1 MNNITINKE
10 GDFKNGN
17 VSSIP
22 MGINNIILD
31 NNEKKFDLKKDSINN
46 IRPMLSEGKRVK
58 IRPMFNKKVP
68 VNTFS
73 SIANN
78 KKNMNGNSSDDNS
91 DESSDTS
98 DASDNSDGSDGILS
112 NNTHSTSNSKNV
124 GRNNNND
131 DNDDSEEDEEYTD
144 DDYSSIDSNKYVG
157 QKKNKNTRT
166 SGTSSTYD
174 TSEGDDDESE
184 VEIPKKQKT
193 YEEIQQEKQ
202 KLLFNLERLQKQGY
216 PPSKKYSMASSFED
230 MSFEHERLK
239 KQRDVEKSIKFSRKV
254 LMACVSGAEFL
265 NSKFDYF
272 DIKLN
277 GWSENVME
285 NVNDYDEVFEEL
297 HDKYS
302 DSIKMAP
309 EIKLLGLVSS
319 SAFMFHLTNTLFK
332 SSKSDVNDIIKE
344 NPDIMRNIQEAAARK
359 MNNTI
364 NQEFGEGDMLGNIM
378 KNGINMKM
386 NQQRQGPQGPQGQFG
401 SQGPQ
406 AKMNGP
412 IGIDDLLD
420 ELNNDDASVSSVGS
434 GTIRS
439 SAKRTKTG
447 KRTGIQLDL

>member
-1 MNNITINKE
+1 MNNIIINKE
-10 GDFKNGN
+10 GDYKDSN
-17 VSSIP
+17 VSSVP
-22 MGINNIILD
+22 LGINNIILD
-31 NNEKKFDLKKDSINN
+31 NDNIFDLKKDNINN
-46 IRPMLSEGKRVK
+46 IRPMLSDGKKVK
-58 IRPMFNKKVP
+58 IRPMSNKKVP

-73 SIANN
+73 AIANN
-78 KKNMNGNSSDDNS
+78 KKNMNGNSSD
-91 DESSDTS
+91 E
-98 DASDNSDGSDGILS
+98 
-112 NNTHSTSNSKNV
+112 
-124 GRNNNND
+124 
-131 DNDDSEEDEEYTD
+131 DSEESSNASDDSDEILSSNTQSTYNSNNRGNGRQNRHQEEEEDDESEEEYTD
-144 DDYSSIDSNKYVG
+144 DDYSSIQSGNNKEN
-157 QKKNKNTRT
+157 NKT
-166 SGTSSTYD
+166 SGTSTYES
-174 TSEGDDDESE
+174 SEADDESE
-184 VEIPKKQKT
+184 LEAPKKQKT

-216 PPSKKYSMASSFED
+216 PPSKKYSMASSYED
-230 MSFEHERLK
+230 MAFEHDRLK

-254 LMACVSGAEFL
+254 LMAFVSGAEFL

-285 NVNDYDEVFEEL
+285 NVTDYDEVFEEL
-297 HDKYS
+297 HDKYA
-302 DSIKMAP
+302 DSVKMAP
-309 EIKLLGLVSS
+309 EIKLLGLISS

-364 NQEFGEGDMLGNIM
+364 NQEFGEGDVLGNIM

-386 NQQRQGPQGPQGQFG
+386 NQQRPEQRPEQGRGPMP
-401 SQGPQ
+401 GPQ

-420 ELNNDDASVSSVGS
+420 ELNRDDVSVSSTGS

-439 SAKRTKTG
+439 SARRTKTG
-447 KRTGIQLDL
+447 KRTGIQLDI

>member
-1 MNNITINKE
+1 MNNIIINKE
-10 GDFKNGN
+10 GDYKDSN
-17 VSSIP
+17 VSSVP

-31 NNEKKFDLKKDSINN
+31 NDNIFDLKKDSINN
-46 IRPMLSEGKRVK
+46 IRPMLSDGKKVK
-58 IRPMFNKKVP
+58 IRPMSNKKVP

-73 SIANN
+73 AIANN
-78 KKNMNGNSSDDNS
+78 KKNMNGNSSDEET
-91 DESSDTS
+91 DESSN
-98 DASDNSDGSDGILS
+98 ASDDSDEILS
-112 NNTHSTSNSKNV
+112 SNTHSTYNSNNRGNK
-124 GRNNNND
+124 RQED
-131 DNDDSEEDEEYTD
+131 DDDEDDEEYTD
-144 DDYSSIDSNKYVG
+144 DDYSSIQSGNNKG
-157 QKKNKNTRT
+157 NNKT
-166 SGTSSTYD
+166 SGTSTYES
-174 TSEGDDDESE
+174 SEADDESE
-184 VEIPKKQKT
+184 VEAPKKQKT

-216 PPSKKYSMASSFED
+216 PPSKKYSMASSYED
-230 MSFEHERLK
+230 MAFEHDRLK

-254 LMACVSGAEFL
+254 LMAFVSGAEFL

-285 NVNDYDEVFEEL
+285 NVTDYDEVFEEL
-297 HDKYS
+297 HDKYA
-302 DSIKMAP
+302 DSVKMAP
-309 EIKLLGLVSS
+309 EIKLLGLISS

-364 NQEFGEGDMLGNIM
+364 NQEFGEGDVLGNIM

-386 NQQRQGPQGPQGQFG
+386 NQQRPEQRPGPMP
-401 SQGPQ
+401 GPQ

-420 ELNNDDASVSSVGS
+420 ELNRDDVSVSSTGS

-439 SAKRTKTG
+439 SARRTKSG
-447 KRTGIQLDL
+447 KRTGIQLDI

>member
-1 MNNITINKE
+1 MNNIIINKE
-10 GDFKNGN
+10 GDYKDSN
-17 VSSIP
+17 VSSVP
-22 MGINNIILD
+22 VGINNIILD
-31 NNEKKFDLKKDSINN
+31 NDNIFDLKKDNINN
-46 IRPMLSEGKRVK
+46 IRPMLSDGKKVK
-58 IRPMFNKKVP
+58 IRPMSNKKVP

-73 SIANN
+73 AIANN
-78 KKNMNGNSSDDNS
+78 KKNMNGNSSDEGS
-91 DESSDTS
+91 DESSD
-98 DASDNSDGSDGILS
+98 ASDDSDEILS
-112 NNTHSTSNSKNV
+112 SNTQSTYNSNNRGN
-124 GRNNNND
+124 GRQNRQ
-131 DNDDSEEDEEYTD
+131 EEDEDEDEDDEEYTD
-144 DDYSSIDSNKYVG
+144 DDYSSIQSGNRKGNNK
-157 QKKNKNTRT
+157 T
-166 SGTSSTYD
+166 SGTSTYES
-174 TSEGDDDESE
+174 SEVDDDESE
-184 VEIPKKQKT
+184 VEAPKKQKT

-216 PPSKKYSMASSFED
+216 PPSKKYSMASSYED
-230 MSFEHERLK
+230 MSFEHDRLK

-254 LMACVSGAEFL
+254 LMAFVSGAEFL

-285 NVNDYDEVFEEL
+285 NVTDYDEVFEEL
-297 HDKYS
+297 HDKYA
-302 DSIKMAP
+302 DSVKMAP
-309 EIKLLGLVSS
+309 EIKLLGLISS

-386 NQQRQGPQGPQGQFG
+386 NQQRPEQRPGPMP
-401 SQGPQ
+401 GPQ

-420 ELNNDDASVSSVGS
+420 ELNRDDVSVSSTGS

-439 SAKRTKTG
+439 SARRTKTG
-447 KRTGIQLDL
+447 KRTGIQLDI